1 MVSKAGKRDLTESLV
16 QAVDGLKKMVA
27 TLVPDEAAGP
37 LASVPDE
44 AVQWYGQFL
53 GRKSEIARLSL
64 EVDVLEARLKAACG
78 EHGGIAGVCKWE
90 RKLKAQKPK
99 FDISRFASDH
109 PGLIPQYQKEEVSS
123 PRISLRPYRAT
134 QGAMD

>member
-16 QAVDGLKKMVA
+16 QEVDGLKKIVA

-53 GRKSEIARLSL
+53 GRKSEIAQLS
-64 EVDVLEARLKAACG
+64 
-78 EHGGIAGVCKWE
+78 
-90 RKLKAQKPK
+90 
-99 FDISRFASDH
+99 
-109 PGLIPQYQKEEVSS
+109 
-123 PRISLRPYRAT
+123 
-134 QGAMD
+134 